1 MVERPRKRRL
11 VVGSAVLAPGL
22 TGLLT
27 DVGEVTAATSFA
39 IAVLI
44 SGLVLL
50 VGLVTSTR
58 VS

>member
-27 DVGEVTAATSFA
+27 DVGEVRAAPSFA